1 MKLSSDFINIIT
13 TKRGVFNLQSS
24 FKIFAGSSSQ
34 ELVASI
40 CKSLNVEP
48 GKVVKHKFPNDET
61 YVEIKED
68 IYNREVFV
76 VQTSCPPVDNNLMEL
91 FIMIDALRS
100 SGASKITA
108 IIPHF
113 PYVRAN
119 QRFSDNISITTRLV
133 TDLLKTSGVDRI
145 LTVDLISNQIECVS
159 PIITNLRSNKIIEN
173 CIKSL
178 EFDFNQTVIAA
189 CDILDIEKTVKMGEK
204 LGIPFIGLT
213 HRQRNNTTGEKK
225 WETICSSVVDK
236 NVIIYA
242 NEIESGDSLCASAE
256 NMLSMGART
265 VIGIGVH
272 AVFNSSTI
280 NKIENS
286 AINNVIVTDT
296 IYIPDLG
303 NGKISIISIAPIISE
318 TIKKCISI

>member
-1 MKLSSDFINIIT
+1 
-13 TKRGVFNLQSS
+13 
-24 FKIFAGSSSQ
+24 
-34 ELVASI
+34 
-40 CKSLNVEP
+40 
-48 GKVVKHKFPNDET
+48 
-61 YVEIKED
+61 
-68 IYNREVFV
+68 
-76 VQTSCPPVDNNLMEL
+76 
-91 FIMIDALRS
+91 MIDALRS

-213 HRQRNNTTGEKK
+213 HRQRNNTTGEKNGRQFALLLWIK
-225 WETICSSVVDK
+225 MLLFTQMKLRV
-236 NVIIYA
+236 
-242 NEIESGDSLCASAE
+242 EIVCAPV
-256 NMLSMGART
+256 LRT
-265 VIGIGVH
+265 
-272 AVFNSSTI
+272 
-280 NKIENS
+280 
-286 AINNVIVTDT
+286 
-296 IYIPDLG
+296 
-303 NGKISIISIAPIISE
+303 
-318 TIKKCISI
+318 C